1 MQIDL
6 EAEYNNR
13 ARVPKHPALMAGW
26 ATHAAAYR
34 AEAANRHKVIS
45 YGPTTR
51 QTIDIFEP
59 PKPKAGA
66 MPVLFIH
73 GGYWQGLDPSFF
85 SHMAKGLNAH
95 GVSVGVAGYD
105 LCPDVSVGTII
116 EQMITAAQ
124 AMHRTFQ
131 SPIVASGHS
140 AGGHLAA
147 CLVATDW
154 ETIDPDLPDRM
165 VPAGLAIS
173 GLFELE
179 PLVPTSVNLKLGLDI
194 PAARSF
200 SPRLWTPPAG
210 ITFDAWVGGAE
221 SPEYL
226 RQSASINAVWAA
238 AGNAT
243 RYVEVPDADH
253 FTVIAGLADAD
264 SAMTRRL
271 AEMAGAIAV

>member
-13 ARVPKHPALMAGW
+13 ARVPEHPGLIARW
-26 ATHAAAYR
+26 ASDAAAYR
-34 AEAANRHKVIS
+34 AEAGDRRRMIS
-45 YGPTTR
+45 YGTTPR

-59 PKPKAGA
+59 LKPKPGAG
-66 MPVLFIH
+66 PVLFIH

-85 SHMAKGLNAH
+85 SHMAKGLNTH
-95 GVSVGVAGYD
+95 GVSVGVVGYD
-105 LCPDVSVGTII
+105 LCPDVSIGTII
-116 EQMITAAQ
+116 EQMIAAAQ
-124 AMHRTFQ
+124 AMHRTFR
-131 SPIVASGHS
+131 SPVVASGHS

-147 CLVATDW
+147 CLAATDW
-154 ETIDPDLPDRM
+154 ETINPDLPGNM

-179 PLVPTSVNLKLGLDI
+179 PLVPTSVNAKLGLDI
-194 PAARSF
+194 AAARSF
-200 SPRLWTPPAG
+200 SPRLWTPPSG
-210 ITFDAWVGGAE
+210 ITFDAWVGGKE

-238 AGNAT
+238 AGNAM
-243 RYVEVPDADH
+243 RYVEVPGADH
-253 FTVIAGLADAD
+253 FTVIAGLSDAD
-264 SAMTRRL
+264 SAMTLRL

>member
-13 ARVPKHPALMAGW
+13 ARVPEHPVLIAGW
-26 ATHAAAYR
+26 ASDAAAYR
-34 AEAANRHKVIS
+34 AEVADRHTVIS
-45 YGPTTR
+45 YGPTLR
-51 QTIDIFEP
+51 QTIDIFGP
-59 PKPKAGA
+59 LKPKAGA

-85 SHMAKGLNAH
+85 SHLANGLNAH
-95 GVSVGVAGYD
+95 GVSVGIAGYD

-116 EQMITAAQ
+116 EQMIAA
-124 AMHRTFQ
+124 AKTMHRRFQ
-131 SPIVASGHS
+131 SPLVASGHS

-154 ETIDPDLPDRM
+154 ETIDPDLPERM
-165 VPAGLAIS
+165 VPAGLALS

-179 PLVPTSVNLKLGLDI
+179 PLVPTSVNAKLGLDI

-200 SPRLWTPPAG
+200 SPRLWTPPSA

-238 AGNAT
+238 AGNAM
-243 RYVEVPDADH
+243 RYVEVPGANH

-271 AEMAGAIAV
+271 AGMAGAITA

>member
-1 MQIDL
+1 MLIDL

-13 ARVPKHPALMAGW
+13 ARVPEHPALMAGW
-26 ATHAAAYR
+26 ARDAAAYR
-34 AEAANRHKVIS
+34 TESGPRCRVIT
-45 YGPTTR
+45 YGPTQR
-51 QTIDIFEP
+51 QFIDIFEP
-59 PKPKAGA
+59 AQPKAGA

-73 GGYWQGLDPSFF
+73 GGYWQGLDPGFF

-105 LCPDVSVGTII
+105 LCPDVGVGEII
-116 EQMITAAQ
+116 EQMIAAAQ
-124 AMHRTFQ
+124 ALHRTFQ
-131 SPIVASGHS
+131 SPVVASGHS

-147 CLVATDW
+147 CLAATDW
-154 ETIDPDLPDRM
+154 EAIDPDLPGAM

-179 PLVPTSVNLKLGLDI
+179 PLVPTSVNAKLGLDI

-226 RQSASINAVWAA
+226 RQSASITAVWAA
-238 AGNAT
+238 AGNMT
-243 RYVEVPDADH
+243 RYEEVADANH
-253 FTVIAGLADAD
+253 FTVIAGLAGPD
-264 SAMTRRL
+264 SAMTLRL
-271 AEMAGAIAV
+271 AEMAGARTV

>member
-13 ARVPKHPALMAGW
+13 ARVPEHPALIAGW
-26 ATHAAAYR
+26 ARDAALYR
-34 AEAANRHKVIS
+34 TDAANRQRVIS
-45 YGPTTR
+45 YGPTQR
-51 QTIDIFEP
+51 QTIDIFDPIEA
-59 PKPKAGA
+59 KTGA

-116 EQMITAAQ
+116 EQMIAAAQ
-124 AMHRTFQ
+124 ALHRTFH
-131 SPIVASGHS
+131 SPVVASGHS

-147 CLVATDW
+147 CLAATDW
-154 ETIDPDLPDRM
+154 EAIDPDLPERM

-179 PLVPTSVNLKLGLDI
+179 PLVPTSVNAKLGLDI

-200 SPRLWTPPAG
+200 SPRLWTPPSG
-210 ITFDAWVGGAE
+210 ISFDVWVGGAE

-238 AGNAT
+238 AGNMT
-243 RYVEVPDADH
+243 QYEEVADANH
-253 FTVIAGLADAD
+253 FTVIAGLADPN
-264 SAMTRRL
+264 SAMTLRL
-271 AEMAGAIAV
+271 AKMAGAGTT

>member
-1 MQIDL
+1 MRIDL

-13 ARVPKHPALMAGW
+13 ARVPEHPALITGW
-26 ATHAAAYR
+26 ARDASAYR
-34 AEAANRHKVIS
+34 AEAGDRRRTIS
-45 YGPTTR
+45 YGPTPR
-51 QTIDIFEP
+51 QTIDIFDP
-59 PKPKAGA
+59 AQPKSDK

-73 GGYWQGLDPSFF
+73 GGYWQALDPGFF

-95 GVSVGVAGYD
+95 GVIVGMVGYD
-105 LCPDVSVGTII
+105 LCPDVSIGTII
-116 EQMITAAQ
+116 EQMIVAART
-124 AMHRTFQ
+124 MHGLFQ
-131 SPIVASGHS
+131 SPVVASGHS

-154 ETIDPDLPDRM
+154 EAIDSDLPERM
-165 VPAGLAIS
+165 VPAGLSIS

-179 PLVPTSVNLKLGLDI
+179 PLVPTSVNTRLGLDI

-200 SPRLWTPPAG
+200 SPRLWTPPSS
-210 ITFDAWVGGAE
+210 ITFDAWVGGNE

-243 RYVEVPDADH
+243 RYEEVPDADH
-253 FTVIAGLADAD
+253 FTVTAGLADAD
-264 SAMTRRL
+264 SPMTLRL
-271 AEMAGAIAV
+271 SEMASARTA